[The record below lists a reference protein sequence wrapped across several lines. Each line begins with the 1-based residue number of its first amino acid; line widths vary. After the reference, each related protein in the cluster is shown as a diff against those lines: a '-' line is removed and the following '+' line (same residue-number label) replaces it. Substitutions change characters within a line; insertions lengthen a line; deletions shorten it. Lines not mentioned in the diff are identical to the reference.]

1 MIDYKPSF
9 PITQNQRS
17 KLMGHAPKV
26 IWFTGMSGSGKS
38 TLANLLDIELY
49 KKNIHT
55 YTLDGDHLRHGL
67 NKDLGFGDSD
77 RSENIRRAAEVA
89 KLMSEAGL
97 VVICSFISPFELDRK
112 MAREIIGNAQFVEI
126 FLDCPLK
133 ECIERDPKGLYKK
146 ALNGDIKNFTGIDSP
161 YEKPESSELILR
173 TDQLTQEEC
182 IERIIQSISDI
193 YEPAE

>member
-1 MIDYKPSF
+1 
-9 PITQNQRS
+9 
-17 KLMGHAPKV
+17 
-26 IWFTGMSGSGKS
+26 
-38 TLANLLDIELY
+38 
-49 KKNIHT
+49 
-55 YTLDGDHLRHGL
+55 
-67 NKDLGFGDSD
+67 
-77 RSENIRRAAEVA
+77 
-89 KLMSEAGL
+89 
-97 VVICSFISPFELDRK
+97 